1 MIPTNRYPITVKKE
15 EVKSVNEMVKVE
27 SNVLKYADKEK
38 MTSGIPQ
45 LDEVL
50 HSLRLGDNVVWE
62 VEELNDYRYFAG
74 KFISQGIN
82 SGYKC
87 VYVRFAPH
95 EPILGIMEGL
105 EVVKIDP
112 GNGFD
117 YFSSQVHRM
126 IEYYGEKT
134 YYVFDNLS
142 SLMVEWATDELV
154 ANFFKATCP
163 YLFELETI
171 GYFCLT
177 RGKHSH
183 STVAGI
189 RETTQV
195 LIDYYHIN
203 NRAYIHPLKVYDRYS
218 HSMFLPHLIT
228 EERWEPI
235 FDSGKAA
242 TISSVDRK
250 KVLRAGSRGTAP
262 WDTVYTKL
270 RFHYEMGMLDA
281 IPEPEVKALKQELSR
296 MVVGEHPRFSR
307 LADTY
312 LTLEDLLSIR
322 DRMIGSGRIGGKAVG
337 MLLSRSILL
346 SSKNQEE
353 FTEIIE
359 PHDSFYIGSDVF
371 FTFMINNDLFR
382 LRVRLSDSSNM
393 TKEEFEE
400 VEKRFLE
407 GKFPEEI
414 TEQFR
419 DLMDYFGQAPIIVR
433 SSSLQED
440 SYGNAFAGK
449 YRSEFCAN
457 QGSPEER
464 LEAFM
469 HAVKLVYASALNP
482 DALAYRRT
490 RGLHYQDEQM
500 AILVQRVSGMPYK
513 QYFFPAIAGVAFSK
527 NLFRWTKRI
536 DPEKGLIRLVFGL
549 GTRAV
554 DRVGRDYPRM
564 IAVSHPTLRP
574 EAGTK
579 VIKYS
584 QWDVDVLDLAERN
597 LVTIPFS
604 DLAKDCNYPALRM
617 FVSVMDDGYLTDPYT
632 NAIDCS
638 HEMVLTFNNLIKNTK
653 FVDIMGEV
661 LRIVEGVY
669 EHPVDIE
676 FTASA
681 DQKGNVRINIVQ
693 CRPMTTP
700 GGSEQITIPDNI
712 KEENI
717 LFRSNM
723 LINEGKVEN
732 IEYIVYIDPK
742 EYEMADMDLKKSI
755 GRVVGRI
762 NEKIGGMGAAFI
774 LMGPGRWGSS
784 NIELGVNATYSE
796 IDRTSLLVEIA
807 REKAGHTP
815 EVSYGTHFFQDIV
828 EEEII
833 YMPIYP
839 DTKKSSFNEAFF
851 KGSGNMLTDLF
862 PDHEQFKDVVKV
874 INVHET
880 SGGAHAVVIANLHE
894 QDAICYLEKQTGT
907 RTWKLDRL
915 KGQWH

>member
-1 MIPTNRYPITVKKE
+1 MLRSKE
-15 EVKSVNEMVKVE
+15 EKLSSTAEAENSFLM
-27 SNVLKYADKEK
+27 YADKEK
-38 MTSGIPQ
+38 KTSGVPQ
-45 LDEVL
+45 LDEII
-50 HSLRLGDNVVWE
+50 HYFRLGDNVVWE
-62 VEELNDYRYFAG
+62 VENLEDYRYFANR
-74 KFISQGIN
+74 FIRQAIR
-82 SGYKC
+82 SGSRC
-87 VYVRFAPH
+87 VYVRFTPH
-95 EPILGIMEGL
+95 EPILEAMEGL
-105 EVVKIDP
+105 DIVKIDP
-112 GNGFD
+112 GSGFD
-117 YFSSQVHRM
+117 FFSSQVHRI
-126 IEYYGEKT
+126 IEFYGIKV

-154 ANFFKATCP
+154 ANFFKVTCP
-163 YLFELETI
+163 YLFDLETI
-171 GYFCLT
+171 GYFCIT

-203 NRAYIHPLKVYDRYS
+203 NMTYLHPLKVYGRYS
-218 HSMFLPHLIT
+218 QNMFLPHLVSGQK
-228 EERWEPI
+228 WEPI
-235 FDSGKAA
+235 LDSRQAA
-242 TISSVDRK
+242 TISSNNRK
-250 KVLRAGSRGTAP
+250 KVLKAGTLGTAP
-262 WDTVYTKL
+262 WDTVYRKL
-270 RFHYEMGMLDA
+270 KFHYDMGIIDS
-281 IPEPEVKALKQELSR
+281 IPEPEIIALKQEFSR
-296 MVVGEHPRFSR
+296 MIIGDHPRFNSLSDR
-307 LADTY
+307 Y

-337 MLLSRSILL
+337 MLLSRSIIM
-346 SSKNQEE
+346 SSENKDT
-353 FTEIIE
+353 FSDMMD

-371 FTFMINNDLFR
+371 FTFMINNGLF
-382 LRVRLSDSSNM
+382 LLKIKLSDSSGM
-393 TKEEFEE
+393 TKKEFEE
-400 VEKRFLE
+400 VEKKFLE
-407 GKFPEEI
+407 GEFPEEI

-419 DLMDYFGQAPIIVR
+419 DMMDYFGQAPIIVR

-440 SYGNAFAGK
+440 NYGNAFAGK

-490 RGLHYQDEQM
+490 RGLQYLDEQM

-513 QYFFPAIAGVAFSK
+513 NYFFPALAGVAFSK

-564 IAVSHPTLRP
+564 IAVSHPALRP
-574 EAGTK
+574 ETGTK
-579 VIKYS
+579 VMKYS
-584 QWDVDVLDLAERN
+584 QWDVDALDLEERK
-597 LVTIPFS
+597 LITIPFR
-604 DLAKDCNYPALRM
+604 DLVKDCDYQGLRM
-617 FVSVMDDGYLTDPYT
+617 FVSVMNDGYLTDPYT
-632 NAIDCS
+632 NIIDCS
-638 HEMVLTFNNLIKNTK
+638 QEMVLTFNNLIKNTI
-653 FVDIMGEV
+653 FVDTMGQI
-661 LRIVEGVY
+661 LRVVEEVY

-676 FTASA
+676 FTASV
-681 DQKGNVRINIVQ
+681 DQMGNIRINIVQ

-700 GGSEQITIPDNI
+700 GGNGQIIIPDNI
-712 KEENI
+712 TEDSI

-723 LINEGKVEN
+723 LINEGRVGN
-732 IEYIVYIDPK
+732 IEYIVYIDPHA
-742 EYEMADMDLKKSI
+742 YEMADMDMKRSI
-755 GRVVGRI
+755 GRVVGSI
-762 NEKIGGMGAAFI
+762 NEKIGSVGAEFI

-796 IDRTSLLVEIA
+796 IDRASLLVEIA

-839 DTKKSSFNEAFF
+839 DMKNSGFNEAFF
-851 KGSGNMLTDLF
+851 KNSRNMLTDILPEHGRF
-862 PDHEQFKDVVKV
+862 SNVVKL
-874 INVHET
+874 INVREET
-880 SGGAHAVVIANLHE
+880 GGSRAVVIANLYE
-894 QDAICYLEKQTGT
+894 QEAVCYLEKPGTG
-907 RTWKLDRL
+907 RTWKLDKL
-915 KGQWH
+915 KGQWQ

>member
-1 MIPTNRYPITVKKE
+1 MEKN
-15 EVKSVNEMVKVE
+15 VNKN
-27 SNVLKYADKEK
+27 SNTKTKFLKYADKDK
-38 MTSGIPQ
+38 ITSGIPQ
-45 LDEVL
+45 LDDII

-62 VEELNDYRYFAG
+62 VEELEDYRHFAVRL
-74 KFISQGIN
+74 IRQAIRS
-82 SGYKC
+82 SSKC

-95 EPILGIMEGL
+95 EPILQPMEGL
-105 EVVKIDP
+105 EIVKVDP
-112 GNGFD
+112 GSGFD
-117 YFSSQVHRM
+117 FFSSQVHRI
-126 IEYYGEKT
+126 IEYYGEKV

-203 NRAYIHPLKVYDRYS
+203 GKAYIHPLKVYDRYS
-218 HSMFLPHLIT
+218 QSMFLPHLVT
-228 EERWEPI
+228 GEVWEPI
-235 FDSGKAA
+235 LDSSKAA
-242 TISSVDRK
+242 TISSSDRRK
-250 KVLRAGSRGTAP
+250 IIRARKSGTAP
-262 WDTVYTKL
+262 WETVYTKL
-270 RFHYEMGMLDA
+270 KFHHDMETLDTLPQ
-281 IPEPEVKALKQELSR
+281 PEIIALKQELSR
-296 MVVGEHPRFSR
+296 MIIGDHPRFNR
-307 LADTY
+307 LADAY
-312 LTLEDLLSIR
+312 LSLEDLLSIR

-337 MLLSRSILL
+337 MLLSRNIILA
-346 SSKNQEE
+346 SEKKEE
-353 FTEIIE
+353 FADIIE

-371 FTFMINNDLFR
+371 FTFMINNDLF
-382 LRVRLSDSSNM
+382 LLKIKLSDNSSM

-400 VEKRFLE
+400 VERKFLQ
-407 GKFPEEI
+407 GKFPEDI
-414 TEQFR
+414 VEQFR
-419 DLMDYFGQAPIIVR
+419 ELMDYFGQAPIIVR

-440 SYGNAFAGK
+440 NYGNAFAGK
-449 YRSEFCAN
+449 YRSEFCPN

-464 LEAFM
+464 LEEFM

-513 QYFFPAIAGVAFSK
+513 QYFFPALAGVAFSK

-536 DPEKGLIRLVFGL
+536 DPGKGMIRLVFGL

-564 IAVSHPTLRP
+564 IPVSQPTLRP
-574 EAGTK
+574 ETGLK

-584 QWDVDVLDLAERN
+584 QWDVDVLDLDKRELRTISFRN
-597 LVTIPFS
+597 LIE
-604 DLAKDCNYPALRM
+604 DCDYPGLRL
-617 FVSVMDDGYLTDPYT
+617 FVSLINEGYLTDPYT
-632 NAIDCS
+632 NSIDCS
-638 HEMVLTFNNLIKNTK
+638 QEIVLTFNNLIKNTK
-653 FVDIMGEV
+653 FVDTIGEI
-661 LRIVEGVY
+661 LRIVEEVY
-669 EHPVDIE
+669 EHPIDIE

-681 DQKGNVRINIVQ
+681 DQRRNIRINIVQ

-700 GGSEQITIPDNI
+700 GSSENIAIPDNI
-712 KEENI
+712 KEDNI

-732 IEYIVYIDPK
+732 IEYIVYIDPQA
-742 EYEMADMDLKKSI
+742 YEIADMDTKRSI
-755 GRVVGRI
+755 GRIVGSI
-762 NEKIGGMGAAFI
+762 NEKMSTMDTNFI

-796 IDRTSLLVEIA
+796 IDHTSLLVEIA
-807 REKAGHTP
+807 LEKAGHIP

-833 YMPIYP
+833 YMPVYP
-839 DTKKSSFNEAFF
+839 DMKNSSFNEAFF
-851 KGSGNMLTDLF
+851 RNSGNIIKDIL
-862 PDHEQFKDVVKV
+862 PDHERFSTVVKV
-874 INVHET
+874 INVREA
-880 SGGAHAVVIANLHE
+880 SGGGNAVVIANLYE
-894 QDAICYLEKQTGT
+894 QNAICYLEKPTVA
-907 RTWKLDRL
+907 RTWKLDKL
-915 KGQWH
+915 KGQWQ